1 MAHPLLISLANLQ
14 MDFKNKA
21 SNHAFMLLAL
31 LPVPKFLQKDQ
42 NLLGVLENC
51 LIHTCLDFV
60 LKPLKDA
67 ATVGI
72 IMSDPWQG
80 QRFCYTPLAAYIM
93 DYMEAVVIAGVS
105 GKTSLVTTVSYKEF
119 RDSFLHPPRTAA
131 HTLAQLKALSKRY
144 HPDKE
149 ISLYIKTAK
158 EDYCLNGVDKP
169 FWQDWPMA
177 EPAHFLMPEPLHQW
191 HKMFWDH
198 DIKWCCK
205 ALGEAEIDF

>member
-1 MAHPLLISLANLQ
+1 MGNRMAHPLLISLANLQ

-80 QRFCYTPLAAYIM
+80 QRFCYTPLAVYIM
-93 DYMEAVVIAGVS
+93 DYMEVVVIAGVS
-105 GKTSLVTTVSYKEF
+105 GKTSPVTTVS
-119 RDSFLHPPRTAA
+119 
-131 HTLAQLKALSKRY
+131 
-144 HPDKE
+144 
-149 ISLYIKTAK
+149 
-158 EDYCLNGVDKP
+158 
-169 FWQDWPMA
+169 
-177 EPAHFLMPEPLHQW
+177 
-191 HKMFWDH
+191 
-198 DIKWCCK
+198 
-205 ALGEAEIDF
+205 